1 MTQDDLLQQYV
12 AQVREANPS
21 VCVVLIGSV
30 ARGTSSDR
38 SDLDV
43 LVVSEDI
50 PRLPKAPKGF
60 HVASSSATKF
70 LENLESGEDFEAW
83 CVRLGKVL
91 HDDGVWA
98 RVKSRPEATV
108 WPNWERK
115 ILHGTRRLFLA
126 GQLIQRGDLDA
137 ASEEMLYALGHAG
150 RGLLLKAMIFP
161 LSRPELE
168 DQVRSLKYPHLAE
181 AHRRLRLDDRV
192 SFQFLNQCRQ
202 YAKKLLCHLSTN
214 LYGQCARE
222 FQRKQRLKADRLRLQ
237 RLDSQHST
245 KR

>member
-1 MTQDDLLQQYV
+1 MTQDDALQQYV
-12 AQVREANPS
+12 ARVREANPS

-43 LVVSEDI
+43 LVVSEET
-50 PRLPKAPKGF
+50 PRLPTAPKGF
-60 HVASSSATKF
+60 HVASSSITKF
-70 LENLESGEDFEAW
+70 LENLKSGEDFEAW

-98 RVKSRPEATV
+98 HVKTRSEVTV

-115 ILHGTRRLFLA
+115 ILHGARRLFLA
-126 GQLIQRGDLDA
+126 GQLIKRGDLDA

-150 RGLLLKAMIFP
+150 RGLLLKAAIFP

-168 DQVRSLKYPHLAE
+168 DQIRAVKYPRLAE
-181 AHRRLRLDDRV
+181 VHRRLRLDDAV
-192 SFQFLNQCRQ
+192 SFQFLNRCQQ
-202 YAKKLLCHLSTN
+202 YAKKLFCHLSTD

-222 FQRKQRLKADRLRLQ
+222 FQRKQRIKADRLRL
-237 RLDSQHST
+237 RKST
-245 KR
+245 SAG

>member
-1 MTQDDLLQQYV
+1 MMQDLLQHYV
-12 AQVREANPS
+12 AQVREVNPS

-43 LVVSEDI
+43 LVISEDA
-50 PRLPKAPKGF
+50 PRLPLAPKGF
-60 HVASSSATKF
+60 HVASSSAAKF
-70 LENLESGEDFEAW
+70 LKSLESGEDFEAW
-83 CVRLGKVL
+83 CVRLGVVL
-91 HDDGVWA
+91 HDDGIWA
-98 RVKSRPEATV
+98 RVKTRPEAAV

-126 GQLIQRGDLDA
+126 GQLIQRGDPDA
-137 ASEEMLYALGHAG
+137 AAEEMLYALGHAG
-150 RGLLLKAMIFP
+150 RGLLLKAGIFP

-168 DQVRSLKYPHLAE
+168 GQVRALKYPHLAE
-181 AHRRLRLDDRV
+181 AHRRLRLGDSL
-192 SFQFLNQCRQ
+192 SFEFLRQCRQ

-222 FQRKQRLKADRLRLQ
+222 FQRKQRIKADRLRLQ
-237 RLDSQHST
+237 RFNS
-245 KR
+245 